1 MEKSQI
7 LILFEGGASKPTN
20 IRWIFDARPPER
32 ILIPK
37 FLLNSIK
44 NCYSGNPGNCAQIH
58 ISRVGDFIPEISIL
72 SELTFL
78 TENKRE

>member
-37 FLLNSIK
+37 VF
-44 NCYSGNPGNCAQIH
+44 A
-58 ISRVGDFIPEISIL
+58 
-72 SELTFL
+72 
-78 TENKRE
+78 